1 MRNAIRHGVVAAIG
15 SLLLGIA
22 APAWGQ
28 AQTGAVAPDAAL
40 EAPEDWSTWVAT
52 LEESAQKVRSL
63 RKIHA
68 ALEADVS
75 RMRSRRYP
83 RGEERE
89 RLLAAY
95 GRAQSQLAE
104 AEANHPALLEQAR
117 QAGVPL
123 GLLQDFEEIPAAGS

>member
-1 MRNAIRHGVVAAIG
+1 MRKTIHRCVVAGIG
-15 SLLLGIA
+15 SLLL
-22 APAWGQ
+22 
-28 AQTGAVAPDAAL
+28 AVAGPAGSPPTAGAQAPEETL
-40 EAPEDWSTWVAT
+40 ETQEDWSTWIAT

-63 RKIHA
+63 RKITA
-68 ALEADVS
+68 DLESDVS

-95 GRAQSQLAE
+95 ERAQTQLEE
-104 AEANHPALLEQAR
+104 AEANHPTLLEQAR
-117 QAGVPL
+117 QSGVPL